1 MSKKRANKKEEQQ
14 YLNILE
20 DILTDGCKKPCASRD
35 TDHNTYSLHGVKMEY
50 SLMNNGQRILPLLTS
65 KRVSFRLVLS
75 ELLWFL
81 SGSTSAKELADK
93 YNNHIWD
100 ANADENG
107 ELGPIYGHQ
116 WRSWNAPCE
125 ESQEE
130 SEEIPIPV
138 SEEASESESE
148 CEYID
153 QIETAIAGL
162 KEDIQNRTYSRR
174 HIVSAWNPDQIEEMV
189 LPPCHVLFHFLLRPD
204 RESGSPILD
213 CLLYQRSGDF
223 PLGVPFNIASYS
235 LLTHMISQIIGATPG
250 KFIHFIGDAH
260 IYENQIPGCKIQLE
274 KPVGRFPVLNMKR
287 RERIDDFEFDDFE
300 IMGYKHAGT
309 IDFPLN
315 V

>member
-1 MSKKRANKKEEQQ
+1 MSKRRANKKEEQQ

-20 DILTDGCKKPCASRD
+20 DILSEGYKKPCASGNEEHD
-35 TDHNTYSLHGVKMEY
+35 TYSLHGVKMEY
-50 SLMNNGQRILPLLTS
+50 SLMSNGKRILPLLTS

-81 SGSTSAKELADK
+81 SGSTSAKELVEK

-100 ANADENG
+100 ANADEDG

-116 WRSWNAPCE
+116 WRSWNAPFE
-125 ESQEE
+125 EYDEQSQSQS
-130 SEEIPIPV
+130 SEISISV
-138 SEEASESESE
+138 SEESE

-162 KEDIQNRTYSRR
+162 KADIESKTFSRR
-174 HIVSAWNPDQIEEMV
+174 HVVSAWNPEQLEEMV

-204 RESGSPILD
+204 RDSGSPILD

-235 LLTHMISQIIGATPG
+235 LLTHMISQIINATPG

-260 IYENQIPGCKIQLE
+260 IYQNQIPGCKMQLE
-274 KPVGRFPVLNMKR
+274 KSIGRFPVLNMKR
-287 RERIDDFEFDDFE
+287 RINIDDFVFDDFE
-300 IMGYKHAGT
+300 ISGYKHAGT

>member
-20 DILTDGCKKPCASRD
+20 DILFEGCKKPCALGNSE
-35 TDHNTYSLHGVKMEY
+35 HNTYSLHGVKMEF
-50 SLMNNGQRILPLLTS
+50 SLMSNGKRIIPLLTS
-65 KRVSFRLVLS
+65 KRVSFRLVLT

-93 YNNHIWD
+93 YSNHIWD
-100 ANADENG
+100 ANADEEG

-116 WRSWNAPCE
+116 WRSWNAPCDESESENESDEISVPTSEE
-125 ESQEE
+125 ESQ
-130 SEEIPIPV
+130 
-138 SEEASESESE
+138 SE

-153 QIETAIAGL
+153 QIETVIAGL
-162 KEDIQNRTYSRR
+162 KEDIENNSFSRR
-174 HIVSAWNPDQIEEMV
+174 HIVSAWNPDQLDEMA

-204 RESGSPILD
+204 RDSGAPVLD

-235 LLTHMISQIIGATPG
+235 LLTHMISQIINATPG

-260 IYENQIPGCKIQLE
+260 IYENQIPGCKLQLE

-287 RERIDDFEFDDFE
+287 RESIDDFGYDDFE
-300 IMGYKHAGT
+300 ISGYKHAGT